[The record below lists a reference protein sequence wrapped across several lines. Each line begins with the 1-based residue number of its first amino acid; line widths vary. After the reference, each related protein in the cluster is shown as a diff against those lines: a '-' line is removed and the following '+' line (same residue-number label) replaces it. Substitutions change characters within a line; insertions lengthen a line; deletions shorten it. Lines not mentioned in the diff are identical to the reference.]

1 MNQNKNK
8 TIRINKFISNS
19 GVCSRRQADELIM
32 GGKVKVN
39 GKLFKKLGARIK
51 LSDKVTVKNKE
62 IINEKKVYLLLN
74 KPKNYITTNED
85 THGRKIVFDLIKGI
99 KERVFSVGRLDRNSS
114 SCDLV
119 RQVDL
124 PLLLDLLMM

>member
-1 MNQNKNK
+1 MNQNNNK

-19 GVCSRRQADELIM
+19 GVCSRRKADELIM

-39 GKLFKKLGARIK
+39 GELFKKLGAKIK
-51 LSDKVTVKNKE
+51 LSDKVTVRNKE
-62 IINEKKVYLLLN
+62 IIHEKKIYLLLN

-99 KERVFSVGRLDRNSS
+99 KERF
-114 SCDLV
+114 LV
-119 RQVDL
+119 LED
-124 PLLLDLLMM
+124 